1 MREALLF
8 FYLKTGGGHF
18 APVRA
23 VADYLRTTYPD
34 GVEPVLID
42 GMAKAGGF
50 ARFVIEDGYRITQAR
65 AQWIYELAYAVTKF
79 SPLTLANSALVA
91 TLLRGGIEEAILRHQ
106 PRGIVISHFFL
117 IAPILDILRTRE
129 LAIPV
134 ITIVTDPYTAHP
146 LWFLD
151 KRQTMVVFSER
162 LKESAVHRGIP
173 ADRVHVF
180 PFILN
185 PRFSRN
191 DAGPGNDAS
200 KAALGFRPDQ
210 RVILILGGGD
220 GMPRGFRIA
229 KQLLSRLPGVG
240 VILVCGRNKSLFRR
254 AASLGAAE
262 EGKDLRV
269 FAYVDNVPDLIR
281 LSDAV
286 LTKGG
291 ASTVMEI
298 IALGKTPVITTYIWE
313 QEKGNVEFVVK
324 DHRGVYDKRIRMLP
338 EILSGIFD
346 DTPPFRL
353 IRERNR
359 SSPIQSGT
367 PAVAEFIMEY
377 TGLQQSHRK
386 ES

>member
-1 MREALLF
+1 MKETLLF

-23 VADYLRTTYPD
+23 IANYLHETHPGR
-34 GVEPVLID
+34 VEPVLLD

-50 ARFVIEDGYRITQAR
+50 ARYVIEDGYRITQAR
-65 AQWIYELAYAVTKF
+65 AKWIYESAYAVTKF
-79 SPLTLANSALVA
+79 PPATRANSALVA
-91 TLLRGGIEEAILRHQ
+91 GVLHGGIEETILRHQ
-106 PRGIVISHFFL
+106 PKGIVISHFFL
-117 IAPILDILRTRE
+117 IAPIFDILRNRK
-129 LAIPV
+129 LAIPA

-146 LWFLD
+146 LWFLR
-151 KRQTMVVFSER
+151 KAQTMVVFSEG
-162 LKESAVHRGIP
+162 LKESAVRHGIP
-173 ADRVHVF
+173 PERVHVF
-180 PFILN
+180 PFILD

-191 DAGPGNDAS
+191 DARLSVETAKN
-200 KAALGFRPDQ
+200 ALGFRPDQ
-210 RVILILGGGD
+210 RVVLLLGGGD
-220 GMPRGFRIA
+220 GMPRGLRIV
-229 KQLLSRLPGVG
+229 KKILRQLPGVG
-240 VILVCGRNKSLFRR
+240 VILVCGRNKSLFRKAGR
-254 AASLGAAE
+254 LVPAE
-262 EGKDLRV
+262 EGKNLRV

-313 QEKGNVEFVVK
+313 QEKGNVEFVVN
-324 DHRGVYDKRIRMLP
+324 DHRGVYEKSISKLP

-353 IRERNR
+353 LRETNR

-367 PAVAEFIMEY
+367 PAVAEFIMKHS
-377 TGLQQSHRK
+377 GLQPSPNK
-386 ES
+386 EG

>member
-1 MREALLF
+1 MNETLLF

-79 SPLTLANSALVA
+79 PPMTHANSALVA
-91 TLLRGGIEEAILRHQ
+91 ALLRRGIEEAILRHQ

-117 IAPILDILRTRE
+117 IAPILDILRTRK
-129 LAIPV
+129 LTIPV

-146 LWFLD
+146 LWFLN

-162 LKESAVHRGIP
+162 LKESAVRRGIP
-173 ADRVHVF
+173 SDRVHVF
-180 PFILN
+180 PFILDA
-185 PRFSRN
+185 RFSRN
-191 DAGPGNDAS
+191 DRGPGNDAS

-229 KQLLSRLPGVG
+229 RHLLSRLPGVG

-254 AASLGAAE
+254 AASLAATE

-281 LSDAV
+281 ISDAV

-324 DHRGVYDKRIRMLP
+324 DHRGVYDKSIRALP

-359 SSPIQSGT
+359 SSPILSGT

-377 TGLQQSHRK
+377 AKS
-386 ES
+386 